1 MEMINILYQL
11 VAFGLVLGVLF
22 VVVVVIR
29 DYLRIKRKVKNLET
43 KFDNFLKHRSER

>member
-1 MEMINILYQL
+1 MINILYQL

-29 DYLRIKRKVKNLET
+29 DYLRIKRKVKKLET
-43 KFDNFLKHRSER
+43 KFDNFLKHRSEG